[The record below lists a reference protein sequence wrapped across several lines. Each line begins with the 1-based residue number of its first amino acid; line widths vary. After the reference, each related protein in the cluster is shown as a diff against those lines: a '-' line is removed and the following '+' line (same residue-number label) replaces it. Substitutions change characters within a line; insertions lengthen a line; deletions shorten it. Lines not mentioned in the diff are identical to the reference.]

1 MRIIPYELYKYTPN
15 LSLMALRKEFGMY
28 DYCLNMNKTN
38 IAMQPFLNL
47 GRNYFDL
54 SFQKWFIEMK
64 KRKNY
69 VNSFHKFYAEKNKF
83 SPIKTDFFLL
93 LECCLQWDLKEFT
106 PYNINLSWYEIILKF
121 FKQYK
126 IREYYFDNEK
136 YQNLLYWYKNK
147 FMSLNKTGKI
157 KPKQLNM
164 IEVIDFCKSTLL
176 FNLEK

>member
-64 KRKNY
+64 KK
-69 VNSFHKFYAEKNKF
+69 EK
-83 SPIKTDFFLL
+83 L
-93 LECCLQWDLKEFT
+93 C
-106 PYNINLSWYEIILKF
+106 
-121 FKQYK
+121 
-126 IREYYFDNEK
+126 
-136 YQNLLYWYKNK
+136 
-147 FMSLNKTGKI
+147 
-157 KPKQLNM
+157 
-164 IEVIDFCKSTLL
+164 
-176 FNLEK
+176 